1 MKPNSFG
8 GSFHANGI
16 FWEKVSTDHLVLSH
30 IYTMFLIFEPLIYS
44 LIHCFEHVNT
54 LDTDFRN

>member
-1 MKPNSFG
+1 MQTEFSGKKS
-8 GSFHANGI
+8 
-16 FWEKVSTDHLVLSH
+16 VLIILCSPH